1 MPTALNKTNLNLN
14 RQISLKLQIIMNK
27 IGLHQ
32 KTVGVI
38 HQHPLQALLV
48 GLTSPCDKES
58 HSLVFRQIWSI
69 SFWLS
74 ILLTF
79 M

>member
-1 MPTALNKTNLNLN
+1 MPTALNKTNLN
-14 RQISLKLQIIMNK
+14 RQISLNLQITMNK
-27 IGLHQ
+27 IGLHR

-38 HQHPLQALLV
+38 HQHLMQVLLV

-74 ILLTF
+74 ISLTF